1 MRSHRIPYK
10 RTAPQQALGNL
21 TQQPAKICGLEI
33 MESEVLKK
41 RLSNIKERIKNT
53 AIDCGR
59 DPDTVHLVAVSKTM
73 PEDIVRE
80 AINAGVDILGENYIQ
95 EARDKINALSSHR
108 VLWHFIG
115 HLQSNKAKYVVK
127 LFDMIHTVDSLKL
140 AHELNKQAKK
150 INKIQ
155 KILIQVNISM
165 ESTKSG
171 IYEEDAQKLIKE
183 ISLFENLS
191 IKGLMTMPPFF
202 NNPEKVRPC
211 FSALRNLRDK
221 IRNEA
226 IKNVNMQELSM
237 GMTGDFEVA
246 IKEGATFV
254 RIGTAIF
261 GERN

>member
-1 MRSHRIPYK
+1 
-10 RTAPQQALGNL
+10 
-21 TQQPAKICGLEI
+21 

-41 RLSNIKERIKNT
+41 RLSNVKERIKKA
-53 AIDCGR
+53 AINCGR
-59 DPDTVHLVAVSKTM
+59 DPDTIRLVAVSKTI
-73 PEDIVRE
+73 PEDMVRE
-80 AINAGVDILGENYIQ
+80 AIKAGAYILGENYIQ
-95 EARDKINALSSHR
+95 EAGNKINALSAYPVS
-108 VLWHFIG
+108 WHFIG
-115 HLQSNKAKYVVK
+115 HLQSNKAKYAVK

-140 AHELNKQAKK
+140 AKELNKQAKK

-171 IYEEDAQKLIKE
+171 VHEEDAQKLIKE
-183 ISLFENLS
+183 ISLFENIS

-202 NNPEKVRPC
+202 NNPEEAGPC

-221 IRNEA
+221 IRDGA
-226 IKNVNMQELSM
+226 IKNINMQELSM

-246 IKEGATFV
+246 IKQGATLV

>member
-1 MRSHRIPYK
+1 ML
-10 RTAPQQALGNL
+10 QN
-21 TQQPAKICGLEI
+21 

-41 RLSNIKERIKNT
+41 RLSHVKERIKKAT
-53 AIDCGR
+53 IDCGR
-59 DPDTVHLVAVSKTM
+59 TPDSIRLVAVSKTI
-73 PEDIVRE
+73 PKDIVRE
-80 AINAGVDILGENYIQ
+80 AIKAGVDILGENYIQ
-95 EARDKINALSSHR
+95 EARDKINALSSYP
-108 VLWHFIG
+108 VSWHFIG
-115 HLQSNKAKYVVK
+115 HLQSNKAKYAVK

-171 IYEEDAQKLIKE
+171 VHEEDAQKLIKD

-202 NNPEKVRPC
+202 NNPEKVRPY

-221 IRNEA
+221 IRNEE
-226 IKNVNMQELSM
+226 IKNIDMQELSM

-254 RIGTAIF
+254 RIGTGIF

>member
-1 MRSHRIPYK
+1 ML
-10 RTAPQQALGNL
+10 QN
-21 TQQPAKICGLEI
+21 

-41 RLSNIKERIKNT
+41 RLSTVKERIKKA

-59 DPDTVHLVAVSKTM
+59 DPDTVQLVAVSKTI
-73 PEDIVRE
+73 PEDAVRE
-80 AINAGVDILGENYIQ
+80 AIKAGADILGENYIQ
-95 EARDKINALSSHR
+95 EAKDKINALSAYPVS
-108 VLWHFIG
+108 WHFIG
-115 HLQSNKAKYVVK
+115 HLQSNKAKYAVK

-140 AHELNKQAKK
+140 AKELNKQAKK

-171 IYEEDAQKLIKE
+171 VHEEDAQKLIKE
-183 ISLFENLS
+183 ISLFENIS

-202 NNPEKVRPC
+202 NNPEKVRPY
-211 FSALRNLRDK
+211 FSALWNLRDK

-226 IKNVNMQELSM
+226 IKNVRMQELSM

-246 IKEGATFV
+246 IKEGATLV